1 MTTEELT
8 ATHWMTLKKMVE
20 KAGGVYETRAQAVAF
35 LTDKTGT
42 GAVVTAGPPTL
53 TTPGGASA
61 ALDKARPYGRV
72 YGEVEGFPK
81 AVFTQA
87 GFYFNSAGEKI

>member
-8 ATHWMTLKKMVE
+8 AAHWMTLKKMVE
-20 KAGGVYETRAQAVAF
+20 AAGGVYETRVQAVAF

-42 GAVVTAGPPTL
+42 GAVVTAKPPTL
-53 TTPGGASA
+53 TTPGA
-61 ALDKARPYGRV
+61 ALDKARPYGEV

-81 AVFTQA
+81 AIFTQA
-87 GFYFNSAGEKI
+87 GFYFNSAGEQI